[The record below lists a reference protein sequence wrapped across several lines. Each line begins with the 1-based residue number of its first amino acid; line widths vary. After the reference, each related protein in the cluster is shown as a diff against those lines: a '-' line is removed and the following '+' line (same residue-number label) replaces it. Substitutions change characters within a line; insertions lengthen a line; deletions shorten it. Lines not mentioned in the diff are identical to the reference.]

1 MNKDQFIYWLKGFA
15 KAVNEEGP
23 TPGQWGIIA
32 SELGKIKDCPDYG
45 SPIEKINPN
54 PMWQEPHYV
63 NPWDKYKITCGTSG
77 SGTTQGIIT
86 NGNTSITTKLPENS
100 TLTYTIKDDSKDS

>member
-32 SELGKIKDCPDYG
+32 LELSKIKDCPDYG
-45 SPIEKINPN
+45 SEIDNEF
-54 PMWQEPHYV
+54 
-63 NPWDKYKITCGTSG
+63 
-77 SGTTQGIIT
+77 
-86 NGNTSITTKLPENS
+86 
-100 TLTYTIKDDSKDS
+100 TIKPDRIGGGWVTTSTTYKANLPKDANVSYNTNQLELDLD

>member
-32 SELGKIKDCPDYG
+32 LELSKIKDCPDYG
-45 SPIEKINPN
+45 SPIDSPN
-54 PMWQEPHYV
+54 QFPRWYEP
-63 NPWDKYKITCGTSG
+63 NWDKYKITCT
-77 SGTTQGIIT
+77 
-86 NGNTSITTKLPENS
+86 NS
-100 TLTYTIKDDSKDS
+100 TATYKANLPKDNNQLELDLD

>member
-32 SELGKIKDCPDYG
+32 LELSKIKDGPDY
-45 SPIEKINPN
+45 SSEIDN
-54 PMWQEPHYV
+54 EPSEFGKSWV
-63 NPWDKYKITCGTSG
+63 TTSTAYKA
-77 SGTTQGIIT
+77 
-86 NGNTSITTKLPENS
+86 NLPKENNQ
-100 TLTYTIKDDSKDS
+100 LELDLD